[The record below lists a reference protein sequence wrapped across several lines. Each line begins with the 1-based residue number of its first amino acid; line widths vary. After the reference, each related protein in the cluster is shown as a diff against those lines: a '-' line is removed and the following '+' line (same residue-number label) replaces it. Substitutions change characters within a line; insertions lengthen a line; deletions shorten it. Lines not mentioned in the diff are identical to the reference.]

1 MLIPA
6 IVQALHAFEHHDH
19 SVVYNIGMDDQL
31 YQGEE
36 ECAVCQLTFNSA
48 GLLHQVSYEIP
59 VSPETQE
66 QIYFYTSRIDH
77 QELSY
82 SLRGPPSL

>member
-6 IVQALHAFEHHDH
+6 IVQVLHAFEHHDH
-19 SVVYNIGMDDQL
+19 HVVFKIDNNDQL

-36 ECAVCQLTFNSA
+36 ECALCEFTFDAA
-48 GLLHQVSYEIP
+48 GVIQDVSYTIP
-59 VSPETQE
+59 ISPETPE
-66 QIYFYTSRIDH
+66 HIYFYTTRVDH

-82 SLRGPPSL
+82 SLRGPPSV